1 MSQTTNFRLE
11 KFLMLEK
18 VLDIL
23 SQVLQSVFFPFL
35 SLAPCVPYAAFLL
48 FCKFSLLFW
57 GFPVGRFTHLNLVER
72 SRWEKAN
79 SKRQSYSVDIDK
91 EKGGNEKQD
100 RSRVDRAKLIF
111 DRDNESFGGSSGET
125 QGTGITEST
134 GPDEVV
140 LGAVII
146 EGLEEKYYEKE
157 EE

>member
-1 MSQTTNFRLE
+1 M
-11 KFLMLEK
+11 
-18 VLDIL
+18 
-23 SQVLQSVFFPFL
+23 
-35 SLAPCVPYAAFLL
+35 
-48 FCKFSLLFW
+48 
-57 GFPVGRFTHLNLVER
+57 ER
-72 SRWEKAN
+72 SRREKAN
-79 SKRQSYSVDIDK
+79 SKRQSYGVDLDN

-111 DRDNESFGGSSGET
+111 DRDNEFFAGGSSGET
-125 QGTGITEST
+125 QGTGVTEST